1 MIMKLKII
9 SFVILLV
16 FVVGFIFTFIINTS
30 KSKLNDKSDFNSQQ
44 EIVIKDQVEQK
55 KEATEEIKKKI
66 TPKKKSS
73 VQKQKPKKTKPTLK
87 KKSSVLIAKIS

>member
-66 TPKKKSS
+66 VLFKNKN
-73 VQKQKPKKTKPTLK
+73 QLK
-87 KKSSVLIAKIS
+87 VL